1 MRKRVILFSF
11 VFIAIFACFWVRGAI
26 YLDPDFGYRLKTG
39 ELILSSSFPEKDPY
53 SYTMPS
59 FPYVEH
65 AWLVASFWA
74 YFLPIIGNVG
84 LALVAAI
91 LALGALLISVSRV
104 ESNLLLKK
112 LSTGGSF
119 LFLLATATI
128 LPFSGVRAQV
138 FSWFITSI
146 LMFIL
151 FDSRAKKYFA
161 ILPFLFLL
169 WGNLHGSFIAGLAIL
184 LLVVVVRWVRKKK
197 IIPKEFLISVFS
209 FAATLVNPYGVG
221 GWGEALSSV
230 TDTTLRWQISE
241 WMPAVFMVDLAFIS
255 FLVFSTVMIY
265 RFRKRFK
272 IEEVMLYALVLLAA
286 LLSRRHIPLWVIV
299 SLPLATSALNHFYNE
314 VKSIKNAIPRF
325 KKVYTYTW
333 VGSLILLLSQSFF
346 SIRSASFLR
355 EDRFYPKNAITFLK
369 SELPSSE
376 IFSEYGWGG
385 YLVWKLPEKKVFID
399 GRMPSW
405 KLREPSSHEL
415 TSAFD
420 TYTKLLEG
428 EVDYKKVFN
437 DFGID
442 TVLWPKNERLGVA
455 ERLAIKIENY
465 FVKNKVEKFDLI
477 TQLGKDGW
485 EKIYEDETAFI
496 YKRDKK

>member
-1 MRKRVILFSF
+1 MEKKIG
-11 VFIAIFACFWVRGAI
+11 IGAIFLIALLLIFWIRGVV

-39 ELILSSSFPEKDPY
+39 ELMLSSSFPEKDPY
-53 SYTMPS
+53 SYTMSS

-74 YFLPIIGNVG
+74 YFLPIIGRVG
-84 LALVAAI
+84 LALVAAV
-91 LALGALLISVSRV
+91 LALGALLISASRT
-104 ESNLLLKK
+104 ESNFLLKK
-112 LSTGGSF
+112 LSTNGSF

-138 FSWFITSI
+138 FSWFITSV
-146 LMFIL
+146 LLFIL
-151 FDSRAKKYFA
+151 FDSRAKKYFV

-184 LLVVVVRWVRKKK
+184 FLVVVIRWVRKKK
-197 IIPKEFLISVFS
+197 IAPKEFLISALS
-209 FAATLVNPYGVG
+209 LAATLVNPYGLG

-230 TDTTLRWQISE
+230 TDTSLRWQISE

-255 FLVFSTVMIY
+255 FLVFSTIMIY

-272 IEEVMLYALVLLAA
+272 VEEVMLYVLVLLAA

-314 VKSIKNAIPRF
+314 VKSIKKAIPRF
-325 KKVYTYTW
+325 KKVYTYAW

-346 SIRSASFLR
+346 SIRSAYFLS
-355 EDRFYPKNAITFLK
+355 EDRFYPKKAITFLK
-369 SELPSSE
+369 NELPSGE

-405 KLREPSSHEL
+405 RLSEPSSHEL
-415 TSAFD
+415 TSAFN
-420 TYTKLLEG
+420 TYIKLLEG
-428 EVDYKKVFN
+428 EVDYKGVFN

-442 TVLWPKNERLGVA
+442 TVLWPKNEGLGVA
-455 ERLAIKIENY
+455 DRLAIKIENF
-465 FVKNKVEKFDLI
+465 FVKNKVERFNLI

-485 EKIYEDETAFI
+485 KKTYEDETALI